1 MICCKQARLFTS
13 TVVLFQNEMNKAA
26 KINTFKVS
34 DFAAQVK
41 TVGGSEANRCNL
53 TLKK

>member
-1 MICCKQARLFTS
+1 MK
-13 TVVLFQNEMNKAA
+13 KAA

-41 TVGGSEANRCNL
+41 TVGGSEANRWGISNR
-53 TLKK
+53 